1 MVQGAASLAESAP
14 LRQNSTGDADL
25 KDRLRKSEMK
35 LFEMTKAHADAIRL
49 KDVLIQEMSELAA
62 DYRQKIEDLQT
73 QNSVLTSDNL
83 KLAHRVD
90 DLSMQIKMLQS
101 QLKVQSDLQLTLE
114 HIR

>member
-1 MVQGAASLAESAP
+1 
-14 LRQNSTGDADL
+14 
-25 KDRLRKSEMK
+25 MK

-49 KDVLIQEMSELAA
+49 KDVLIQEKSELAA